1 MIFDSPSAGFS
12 AFHQLALLIAIRKRL
27 ASNSDP
33 IEYVETNVKQ
43 ACRQTGLIDFI
54 KKSCVLLINS
64 TNNLDVASMRIFY
77 FLKQEVIWIITN
89 ITACV
94 DSDTDPDLLDSL
106 LFEND
111 GDLTHSRPSLVLD
124 YLATILATESTT

>member
-1 MIFDSPSAGFS
+1 
-12 AFHQLALLIAIRKRL
+12 
-27 ASNSDP
+27 
-33 IEYVETNVKQ
+33 
-43 ACRQTGLIDFI
+43 
-54 KKSCVLLINS
+54 
-64 TNNLDVASMRIFY
+64 MRIFY

-111 GDLTHSRPSLVLD
+111 EDLTHSRPSLVLD
-124 YLATILATESTT
+124 YLATILETESTT

>member
-1 MIFDSPSAGFS
+1 M
-12 AFHQLALLIAIRKRL
+12 
-27 ASNSDP
+27 
-33 IEYVETNVKQ
+33 
-43 ACRQTGLIDFI
+43 IDFI